1 MKAMNDEKCRIC
13 GKPLSDENRHEEYG
27 DLCRECGDSE
37 QEEDD
42 FAILF

>member
-1 MKAMNDEKCRIC
+1 MNEKKEYCANC
-13 GKPLSDENRHEEYG
+13 GKLLTDENRHEEYG
-27 DLCRECGDSE
+27 DLCEECGDSE